1 MPQIHWKLYQ
11 RRIHRHQIR
20 VIGDGLDYDRMTQWC
35 KLNAKDE
42 YLQSWG
48 GNEPG
53 SEHQMIFKDPH
64 DAMLFRLTFG
74 GIVER

>member
-1 MPQIHWKLYQ
+1 MAQIHWKIYDCEV
-11 RRIHRHQIR
+11 HRHQIR
-20 VIGDGLDYDRMTQWC
+20 VIGDGTDYDKMAEWC
-35 KLNAKDE
+35 RINAKDQ

-48 GNEPG
+48 GNEAG
-53 SEHQMIFKDPH
+53 STHQMIFKDPQ